1 MSYLKKSWNSKAA
14 ALFAA
19 GAWFIASGVVQAQDR
34 GPRDTVEA
42 QWNATYGSGAGR
54 RDSSAGNAI
63 RDRRAGRIAELSRAR
78 ARGEDVKP
86 YNRRRDLD
94 AARRD
99 YGVPIPRGYAQ
110 IEDSRYY
117 HRDAAESPQA
127 DDRRP
132 LRAPSSG
139 HFDPRIGNYDDFGPH
154 AAPPL
159 GRSSRGGKD
168 RPDAP
173 GYLNHAGR
181 DSSLANGYST
191 RGVEEFTDAR
201 GQGVRLDDLYPLDPS
216 VNPRRYRGHYDWRTY
231 GVGYTDED
239 EDRDIEALVRREL
252 LVRPGANL
260 RVSSTGTYTLRNYI
274 DYGNQ
279 VMARFRLPVHKRWQ
293 YYGEAAW

>member
-1 MSYLKKSWNSKAA
+1 MSCLKKSWNSMAA
-14 ALFAA
+14 ALVAA
-19 GAWFIASGVVQAQDR
+19 SVSLAASSAVQAQN
-34 GPRDTVEA
+34 GAPRDSVEDE
-42 QWNATYGSGAGR
+42 WKATYGSGFS
-54 RDSSAGNAI
+54 RDDASIGDAI
-63 RDRRAGRIAELSRAR
+63 RDRRAGRIADLSRAR
-78 ARGEDVKP
+78 TRGEEAKP
-86 YNRRRDLD
+86 YDRRADLD
-94 AARRD
+94 APRRD
-99 YGVPIPRGYAQ
+99 YGVPIRRGYAE

-139 HFDPRIGNYDDFGPH
+139 HFDPRVGTYDDFGPY

-173 GYLNHAGR
+173 GYLSHGGR
-181 DSSLANGYST
+181 DSALANGYSM
-191 RGVEEFTDAR
+191 RGVEEFSDGR

-216 VNPRRYRGHYDWRTY
+216 VNPRRYRGRYDWRTY
-231 GVGYTDED
+231 GIGYTDED

-293 YYGEAAW
+293 YGEAAW